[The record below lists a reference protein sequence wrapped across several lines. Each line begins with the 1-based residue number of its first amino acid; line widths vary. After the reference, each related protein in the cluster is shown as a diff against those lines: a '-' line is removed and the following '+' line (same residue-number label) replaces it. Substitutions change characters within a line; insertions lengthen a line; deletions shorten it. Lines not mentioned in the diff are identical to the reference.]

1 MIAAATLKLAL
12 AAPAAAVP
20 EHVAG
25 GDHWRLETDQGPVH
39 VWKPDRYE
47 AQTAGIVLYVHGYY
61 VTADGAWDQVATPFA
76 HSALNALLVVPEAP
90 SGAEDAVRW
99 NRAEDLIQAVAA
111 GTGLRPPPGPVI
123 TIGHSGA
130 FRTILPWLPSSRLD
144 QLVLLDALYGDVAPF
159 RDWLRTAPVR
169 LVNRMIV
176 VAVETAGNADLLW
189 RAFSGARRDAI
200 PESEAELQP
209 KERRARLLYFK
220 SQYTHDELVTDG
232 RVLSLLLRLTPL
244 PRLPGGSSAN

>member
-1 MIAAATLKLAL
+1 VIVAATLAFAL
-12 AAPAAAVP
+12 AAPAPAVP

-39 VWKPDRYE
+39 VWKPDGYDAR
-47 AQTAGIVLYVHGYY
+47 TAGIVFYVHGYY
-61 VTADGAWDQVATPFA
+61 VTADGAFDQVATPFA

-90 SGAEDAVRW
+90 SGGEDTVRW
-99 NRAEDLIQAVAA
+99 NRAEDLIQTVAA

-123 TIGHSGA
+123 MIGHSGA

-159 RDWLRTAPVR
+159 RDWLRAAPVR

-189 RAFSGARRDAI
+189 RAFRGARRDMI

-209 KERRARLLYFK
+209 KERRARLLYLK

-232 RVLSLLLRLTPL
+232 RVWSLLLRLTPL
-244 PRLPGGSSAN
+244 QRLPGGALQ